1 MGTRLYF
8 GRVAPF
14 EPQQE
19 QINNGEGWSWRYK
32 VRIFDKHTEDK
43 TILPDEDLPWAQVL
57 LPVTAG
63 SGAANYAVSPQI
75 NQGDTVAIA
84 YYDADEQMPVITG
97 ILPRT
102 KEVSIANPNADD
114 AYIPHTGFTENR
126 NKSEGITP
134 DETNEQSGPQSNP
147 SPNAAKFSSAIGDT
161 TVTANTCDP
170 NEYKTLAIIS
180 EMNNLINQIDNF
192 RDDAQQVEAFIMG
205 AVNRIH
211 ALVNPYVGQ
220 MFSNLFELLVPLL
233 NAGLSALYKAVFAKV
248 LAATGGNVLAARLA
262 AEAALLAL
270 RPPIQILQEAISL
283 IAAEVVSNLLLKVN
297 TLVRDT
303 VANNDKFNSC
313 VGTQFNG
320 ALVNAIIGEVDTKLG
335 PLIDALSIIL
345 AGGFS
350 VATNIRSGI
359 DIVKDLA
366 GGLLNASQDANKCR
380 GLVKE
385 YAFGVGPLN
394 TAGDI
399 LEDVMKAAN
408 VAAGLVSDGQEL
420 VADISNLT
428 DPKKREFIQ
437 DFGDFPFLSINT
449 GQSSD
454 LDACNRFAP
463 GTCFGPEI
471 VIFGGKGYGAAGR
484 AIVGNY
490 VRATDDRSVSNAQ
503 GGVVAVEVLDGGVE
517 YEYPP
522 FVEIRDNCGL
532 GLGAVAR
539 SVLGRRGTPDEGKVV
554 RIYIVKPGEGYISNE
569 GEQLLGVGEV
579 EVPSGGSGY
588 SPGIVNDEFGGEYQI
603 IVEEGTGSIIEILPI
618 NIVQVPTIPTIR
630 IPEYNPPIPPGGRV
644 ITDPLDG
651 NTGEVIPGDF
661 IIDINGNLIGRT
673 RRGSGAI
680 IKPILV
686 PLPTAEQL
694 LAGEDIPESIAKRVS
709 QEELQTIIDCVE
721 H

>member
-8 GRVAPF
+8 GRVAPI

-19 QINNGEGWSWRYK
+19 QVNGGGWSWRYK

-43 TILPDEDLPWAQVL
+43 TILPDEELPWAQVL

-63 SGAANYAVSPQI
+63 SGAANYSVSPQI
-75 NQGDTVAIA
+75 NQGDTVSIS

-102 KEVSIANPNADD
+102 NEVSTADPNNDD
-114 AYIPHTGFTENR
+114 AYIPHTGFTENKT
-126 NKSEGITP
+126 KSDSIEP
-134 DETNEQSGPQSNP
+134 DESNEQSGPQSNP

-161 TVTANTCDP
+161 TVGANTCDP

-180 EMNNLINQIDNF
+180 EMNNLLNQIENF
-192 RDDAQQVEAFIMG
+192 QGDAQQIESFTIG
-205 AVNRIH
+205 AINRIH

-220 MFSNLFELLVPLL
+220 MFSNLFELLVPIL
-233 NAGLSALYKAVFAKV
+233 NSGLSALYKAVFAKV
-248 LAATGGNVLAARLA
+248 LAATGGNVVAARLA

-270 RPPIQILQEAISL
+270 RPPIQVLQEAISL
-283 IAAEVVSNLLLKVN
+283 IAAQVVSNLLLKVD

-303 VANNDKFNSC
+303 VDNNDRFNSC

-320 ALVNAIIGEVDTKLG
+320 ALVNAIIGEVDSKLG

-345 AGGFS
+345 SGGFS
-350 VATNIRSGI
+350 VASNIRSGI

-399 LEDVMKAAN
+399 LEDVMNAAN
-408 VAAGLVSDGQEL
+408 TAAGLVSDGERL
-420 VADISNLT
+420 IADIEDLT
-428 DPKKREFIQ
+428 SKEQQEFLK
-437 DFGDFPFLSINT
+437 DFGDFPFLSVNT
-449 GQSSD
+449 GQQSD
-454 LDACNRFAP
+454 LDGCLSGAP
-463 GTCFGPEI
+463 DTCFGPE
-471 VIFGGKGYGAAGR
+471 VVLFGGKGYGASGR

-490 VRATDDRSVSNAQ
+490 VAATDDRSVSNVQ

-539 SVLGRRGTPDEGKVV
+539 SVLGRRGTPQEGKVV

-569 GEQLLGVGEV
+569 GEQLFTVGEV
-579 EVPSGGSGY
+579 EVPNGGSGY
-588 SPGIVNDEFGGEYQI
+588 VPGIVNDEFGGEYQI
-603 IVEEGTGSIIEILPI
+603 TVDENGSISEILPI
-618 NIVQVPTIPTIR
+618 NIVQVPTTPSIT
-630 IPEYNPPIPPGGRV
+630 IPEFSPPIPPGGRTV
-644 ITDPLDG
+644 EIVE
-651 NTGEVIPGDF
+651 NGETILVRV
-661 IIDINGNLIGRT
+661 DINGNILGPT
-673 RRGSGAI
+673 SRGSGAI
-680 IKPILV
+680 IKPILIT
-686 PLPTAEQL
+686 LPTAEDL
-694 LAGEDIPESIAKRVS
+694 LAGNIPDSLSSRVS
-709 QEELQTIIDCVE
+709 QEEIQQIIDCVE